1 MDGVAESINE
11 NQEPAVRE
19 IQELNVNTGKDFK
32 ILKKYGNS
40 RTEKTKRPPQSRASK
55 SRIFKEIKN
64 RVSNSALVPNLKVTY
79 AHLFLQVVNLFC

>member
-19 IQELNVNTGKDFK
+19 IQEFNVNTEKDFK
-32 ILKKYGNS
+32 NLKKYGKS
-40 RTEKTKRPPQSRASK
+40 RAEKTKRPPQSR
-55 SRIFKEIKN
+55 IFKEIKD
-64 RVSNSALVPNLKVTY
+64 RVSNLALVAKLKVNY